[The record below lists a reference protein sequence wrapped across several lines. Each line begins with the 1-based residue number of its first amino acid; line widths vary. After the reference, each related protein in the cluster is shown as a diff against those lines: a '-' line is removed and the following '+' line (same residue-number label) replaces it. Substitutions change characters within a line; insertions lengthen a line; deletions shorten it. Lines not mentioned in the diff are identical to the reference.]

1 MKKNFLKFFLIFFFL
16 LNSAILAESKNRP
29 LKIAAILPLSGK
41 YQDIGNNLLKT
52 FELTIFELSNLNVS
66 LLPFDNQSTKEGTK
80 FAFQELQTEQ
90 IDIVIG
96 PIFFENLKEISA
108 DPNFTKYIFFS
119 LTNYTENLPPNVI
132 SFGVNVNSQLDAV
145 KPLLTKS
152 NKTKIFFGEKN
163 TFSELILTKMKNDKI
178 SFYKEYFFTDF
189 QDIDKQ
195 SQIAT
200 SYWWRNKKLKDLI
213 KKLNDSQ
220 NEEDKIKAKNLEKLD
235 TLGGVNYQQVFVP
248 SFDNNLISVLSFF
261 DYYDVNYD
269 DVQFISL
276 NQWFDKKLLIE
287 PSLQNLIFPSIN
299 YNNYRELN
307 DKFIKNFNQE
317 ISNIEIL
324 AYDLVPLLASVW
336 HSKKEVAFA
345 INDFIDKEFK
355 GKSGIFKITKSNTT
369 QRQLNLY
376 QIQNKQFKS
385 FIDSFLGNFFNRF
398 CISIGL

>member
-132 SFGVNVNSQLDAV
+132 SFGVNVNSQLDAI

-163 TFSELILTKMKNDKI
+163 TFSELILKKMKNDKI

-248 SFDNNLISVLSFF
+248 SFDNNLISVISFF

-269 DVQFISL
+269 DAQFISL

-299 YNNYRELN
+299 YNNFKELN

-324 AYDLVPLLASVW
+324 AYDLVPLLATVW
-336 HSKKEVAFA
+336 NSKKELVFA
-345 INDFIDKEFK
+345 INDFTDKEFK

-385 FIDSFLGNFFNRF
+385 FN
-398 CISIGL
+398 

>member
-16 LNSAILAESKNRP
+16 CNSAFVAESKNRS

-41 YQDIGNNLLKT
+41 YEDIGNNLLKT
-52 FELTIFELSNLNVS
+52 FELTIFELNNLNVS

-80 FAFQELQTEQ
+80 FAFQELQNEKV
-90 IDIVIG
+90 DIVIG
-96 PIFFENLKEISA
+96 PVFFEHLKEISK
-108 DPNFTKYIFFS
+108 DPNFSKYIFFS
-119 LTNYTENLPPNVI
+119 LTNETTDIPSNVI
-132 SFGVNVNSQLDAV
+132 SFGVNINSQINAI
-145 KPLLTKS
+145 KPVLLKN

-163 TFSELILTKMKNDKI
+163 TFSELIFTKLKNEKI
-178 SFYKEYFFTDF
+178 SFYKDYFFTDF

-213 KKLNDSQ
+213 DKLNNSQ

-235 TLGGVNYQQVFVP
+235 TLGGVNYQQVFTP
-248 SFDNNLISVLSFF
+248 SFDNNLISILSFF

-269 DVQFISL
+269 NAEFISL

-299 YNNYRELN
+299 FDNFKELN
-307 DKFIKNFNQE
+307 NKFVKNFGKE

-324 AYDLVPLLASVW
+324 AYDLLPLLASVW
-336 HSKKEVAFA
+336 YSKNEDSFLM
-345 INDFIDKEFK
+345 NDFTDKEFK

-369 QRQLNLY
+369 ERKLNLY
-376 QIQNKQFKS
+376 QIQNKQFKA
-385 FIDSFLGNFFNRF
+385 FN
-398 CISIGL
+398 

>member
-132 SFGVNVNSQLDAV
+132 SFGVNVNSQLNAI

-163 TFSELILTKMKNDKI
+163 AFSELILTKMKNDKI

-299 YNNYRELN
+299 YNNYKELN

-324 AYDLVPLLASVW
+324 AYDLIPLLASVW
-336 HSKKEVAFA
+336 HSKKELAFA
-345 INDFIDKEFK
+345 INDFTDKEFK
-355 GKSGIFKITKSNTT
+355 GKSGIFKITKSNIT

-385 FIDSFLGNFFNRF
+385 FN
-398 CISIGL
+398 

>member
-16 LNSAILAESKNRP
+16 CNSAFVAESKNRS

-41 YQDIGNNLLKT
+41 YEDIGNNLLKT
-52 FELTIFELSNLNVS
+52 FELTIFELNNLNVS

-80 FAFQELQTEQ
+80 FAFQELQNEK

-96 PIFFENLKEISA
+96 PIFFEHLKEISK
-108 DPNFTKYIFFS
+108 DPNFSKYIFFS
-119 LTNYTENLPPNVI
+119 LTNETTDIPPNVI
-132 SFGVNVNSQLDAV
+132 SFGVNINSQINAI
-145 KPLLTKS
+145 KPVLLKN

-163 TFSELILTKMKNDKI
+163 TFSELIFTKLKNEKI
-178 SFYKEYFFTDF
+178 SFYKDYFFTDF

-213 KKLNDSQ
+213 DKLNNSQ

-235 TLGGVNYQQVFVP
+235 TLGGVNYQQVFTP
-248 SFDNNLISVLSFF
+248 SFDNNLISILSFF

-269 DVQFISL
+269 NAEFISL

-299 YNNYRELN
+299 FDNFKELN
-307 DKFIKNFNQE
+307 NKFVKNFGKE

-324 AYDLVPLLASVW
+324 AYDLLPLLASVW
-336 HSKKEVAFA
+336 YSKNEDSFLM
-345 INDFIDKEFK
+345 NDFTDKEFK

-369 QRQLNLY
+369 ERKLNLY
-376 QIQNKQFKS
+376 QIQNKQFKA
-385 FIDSFLGNFFNRF
+385 FN
-398 CISIGL
+398 

>member
-16 LNSAILAESKNRP
+16 CNSAFVAESKNRS

-41 YQDIGNNLLKT
+41 YEDIGNNLLKT
-52 FELTIFELSNLNVS
+52 FELTIFELNNLSIS

-80 FAFQELQTEQ
+80 FAFQELQNEK

-96 PIFFENLKEISA
+96 PVFFEHLKEISK
-108 DPNFTKYIFFS
+108 DPNFSKYIFFS
-119 LTNYTENLPPNVI
+119 LTNETTDMPPNVI
-132 SFGVNVNSQLDAV
+132 SFGVNINSQINAI
-145 KPLLTKS
+145 KPVLLKN

-163 TFSELILTKMKNDKI
+163 TFSELIFTKLKNEKI
-178 SFYKEYFFTDF
+178 SFYKDYFFTDF

-213 KKLNDSQ
+213 DKLNNSQ

-235 TLGGVNYQQVFVP
+235 TLGGVNYQQVFTP
-248 SFDNNLISVLSFF
+248 SFDNNLISILSFF

-269 DVQFISL
+269 NAEFISL

-299 YNNYRELN
+299 FDNFKELN
-307 DKFIKNFNQE
+307 NKFVKNFGKE

-324 AYDLVPLLASVW
+324 AYDLLPLLASVW
-336 HSKKEVAFA
+336 YSKNEDSFSM
-345 INDFIDKEFK
+345 NDFTDKEFK

-369 QRQLNLY
+369 ERKLNLY
-376 QIQNKQFKS
+376 QIQNKQFKA
-385 FIDSFLGNFFNRF
+385 FN
-398 CISIGL
+398 

>member
-16 LNSAILAESKNRP
+16 CNSAFVAESKNRS

-41 YQDIGNNLLKT
+41 YEDIGNNLLKT
-52 FELTIFELSNLNVS
+52 FELTIFELNNLNVS

-80 FAFQELQTEQ
+80 FAFQELQNEK

-96 PIFFENLKEISA
+96 PVFFEHLKEISK
-108 DPNFTKYIFFS
+108 DPNFSKYIFFS
-119 LTNYTENLPPNVI
+119 LTNETTDIPPNVI
-132 SFGVNVNSQLDAV
+132 SFGVNINSQINAI
-145 KPLLTKS
+145 KPVLLKN

-163 TFSELILTKMKNDKI
+163 TFSELIFTKLKNEKI
-178 SFYKEYFFTDF
+178 SFYKDYFFTDF

-213 KKLNDSQ
+213 DKLNNSQ

-235 TLGGVNYQQVFVP
+235 TLGGVNYQQVFTP
-248 SFDNNLISVLSFF
+248 SFDNNLISILSFF

-269 DVQFISL
+269 NAEFISL

-299 YNNYRELN
+299 FDNFKELN
-307 DKFIKNFNQE
+307 NKFVKNFGKE

-324 AYDLVPLLASVW
+324 AYDLLPLLASVW
-336 HSKKEVAFA
+336 YSKNEDSFSV
-345 INDFIDKEFK
+345 NDFTNKEFK

-369 QRQLNLY
+369 ERKLNLY
-376 QIQNKQFKS
+376 QIQNKQFKA
-385 FIDSFLGNFFNRF
+385 FN
-398 CISIGL
+398 

>member
-1 MKKNFLKFFLIFFFL
+1 MKKNFLKFFLVFFFL
-16 LNSAILAESKNRP
+16 CNSAFVAESKNRS

-41 YQDIGNNLLKT
+41 YEDIGNNLLKT
-52 FELTIFELSNLNVS
+52 FELTIFELNNLNVS

-80 FAFQELQTEQ
+80 FAFQELQNEK

-96 PIFFENLKEISA
+96 PVFFEHLKEISK
-108 DPNFTKYIFFS
+108 DPNFSKYIFFS
-119 LTNYTENLPPNVI
+119 LTNETTDIPPNVI
-132 SFGVNVNSQLDAV
+132 SFGVNINSQINAI
-145 KPLLTKS
+145 KPVLLKN

-163 TFSELILTKMKNDKI
+163 TFSELIFTKLKNEKI
-178 SFYKEYFFTDF
+178 SFYKDYFFTDF

-213 KKLNDSQ
+213 DKLNNSQ

-235 TLGGVNYQQVFVP
+235 TLGGVNYQQVFTP
-248 SFDNNLISVLSFF
+248 SFDNNLISILSFF

-269 DVQFISL
+269 NAEFISL

-299 YNNYRELN
+299 FDNFKELN
-307 DKFIKNFNQE
+307 NKFVKNFGKE

-324 AYDLVPLLASVW
+324 AYDLLPLLASVW
-336 HSKKEVAFA
+336 YSKNEDSFSM
-345 INDFIDKEFK
+345 NDFTDKEFK

-369 QRQLNLY
+369 ERKLNLY
-376 QIQNKQFKS
+376 QIQNKQFKA
-385 FIDSFLGNFFNRF
+385 FN
-398 CISIGL
+398 

>member
-16 LNSAILAESKNRP
+16 CNSAFVAESKNRS

-41 YQDIGNNLLKT
+41 YEDIGNNLLKT
-52 FELTIFELSNLNVS
+52 FELTIFELNNLNVS

-80 FAFQELQTEQ
+80 FAFQELQNEK

-96 PIFFENLKEISA
+96 PVFFENLKEISK
-108 DPNFTKYIFFS
+108 DPNFSKYIFFS
-119 LTNYTENLPPNVI
+119 LTNETIDIPPNVI
-132 SFGVNVNSQLDAV
+132 SFGVNINSQINAI
-145 KPLLTKS
+145 KPVLLKN

-163 TFSELILTKMKNDKI
+163 TFSELIFTKLKNEKI
-178 SFYKEYFFTDF
+178 SFYKDYFFTDF

-213 KKLNDSQ
+213 DKLNNSQ

-235 TLGGVNYQQVFVP
+235 TLGGVNYQQVFTP
-248 SFDNNLISVLSFF
+248 SFDNNLISILSFF

-269 DVQFISL
+269 NAEFISL

-299 YNNYRELN
+299 FDNFKELN
-307 DKFIKNFNQE
+307 NKFVKNFGKE

-324 AYDLVPLLASVW
+324 AYDLLPLLASVW
-336 HSKKEVAFA
+336 YSKNEDSFSM
-345 INDFIDKEFK
+345 NDFTDKEFK

-369 QRQLNLY
+369 ERKLNLY
-376 QIQNKQFKS
+376 QIQNKQFKA
-385 FIDSFLGNFFNRF
+385 FN
-398 CISIGL
+398 

>member
-16 LNSAILAESKNRP
+16 CNSAFVAESKNRS

-41 YQDIGNNLLKT
+41 YEDIGNNLLKT
-52 FELTIFELSNLNVS
+52 FELTIFELNNLNVS

-80 FAFQELQTEQ
+80 FAFQELQNEK

-96 PIFFENLKEISA
+96 PVFFEHLKEISK
-108 DPNFTKYIFFS
+108 DPNFSKYIFFS
-119 LTNYTENLPPNVI
+119 LTNETTDIPPNVI
-132 SFGVNVNSQLDAV
+132 SFGVNINSQINAI
-145 KPLLTKS
+145 KPVLLKN

-163 TFSELILTKMKNDKI
+163 TFSELIFTKLKNEKI
-178 SFYKEYFFTDF
+178 SFYKDYFFTDF

-213 KKLNDSQ
+213 DKLNNSQ

-235 TLGGVNYQQVFVP
+235 TLGGVNYQQVFTP
-248 SFDNNLISVLSFF
+248 SFDNNLISILSFF

-269 DVQFISL
+269 NAEFISL

-299 YNNYRELN
+299 FDNFKELN
-307 DKFIKNFNQE
+307 NKFVKNFGKE

-324 AYDLVPLLASVW
+324 AYDLLPLLASVW
-336 HSKKEVAFA
+336 YSKNEDSFSV
-345 INDFIDKEFK
+345 NDFTDKEFK

-369 QRQLNLY
+369 ERKLNLY
-376 QIQNKQFKS
+376 QIQNKQFKA
-385 FIDSFLGNFFNRF
+385 FN
-398 CISIGL
+398 

>member
-16 LNSAILAESKNRP
+16 CNSAFVAESKNRS

-41 YQDIGNNLLKT
+41 YEDIGNNLLKT
-52 FELTIFELSNLNVS
+52 FELTIFELNNLNVS

-80 FAFQELQTEQ
+80 FAFQELQNEKV
-90 IDIVIG
+90 DIVIG
-96 PIFFENLKEISA
+96 PVFFEHLKEISK
-108 DPNFTKYIFFS
+108 DPNFSKYIFFS
-119 LTNYTENLPPNVI
+119 LTNETTDIPPNVI
-132 SFGVNVNSQLDAV
+132 SFGVNINSQINAI
-145 KPLLTKS
+145 KPVLLKN

-163 TFSELILTKMKNDKI
+163 TFSELIFTKLKNEKI
-178 SFYKEYFFTDF
+178 SFYKDYFFTDF

-213 KKLNDSQ
+213 DKLNNSQ

-235 TLGGVNYQQVFVP
+235 TLGGVNYQQVFTP
-248 SFDNNLISVLSFF
+248 SFDNNLISILSFF

-269 DVQFISL
+269 NAEFISL

-299 YNNYRELN
+299 FDNFKELN
-307 DKFIKNFNQE
+307 NKFVKNFGKE

-324 AYDLVPLLASVW
+324 AYDLLPLLASVW
-336 HSKKEVAFA
+336 YSKNEDSFSV
-345 INDFIDKEFK
+345 NDFTDKEFK

-369 QRQLNLY
+369 ERKLNLY
-376 QIQNKQFKS
+376 QIQNKQFKA
-385 FIDSFLGNFFNRF
+385 FN
-398 CISIGL
+398 

>member
-16 LNSAILAESKNRP
+16 CNSAFVAESKNRS

-41 YQDIGNNLLKT
+41 YEDIGNNLLKT
-52 FELTIFELSNLNVS
+52 FELTIFELNNLNVS

-80 FAFQELQTEQ
+80 FAFQELQNKK

-96 PIFFENLKEISA
+96 PVFFEHIKEISK
-108 DPNFTKYIFFS
+108 DPNFSKYIFFS
-119 LTNYTENLPPNVI
+119 LTNETTDIPPNVI
-132 SFGVNVNSQLDAV
+132 SFGVNINSQINAI
-145 KPLLTKS
+145 KPVLLKN

-163 TFSELILTKMKNDKI
+163 TFSELIFTKLKNEKI
-178 SFYKEYFFTDF
+178 SFYKDYFFTDF

-213 KKLNDSQ
+213 DKLNNSQ

-235 TLGGVNYQQVFVP
+235 TLGGVNYQQVFTP
-248 SFDNNLISVLSFF
+248 SFDNNLISILSFF

-269 DVQFISL
+269 NAEFISL

-299 YNNYRELN
+299 FDNFKELN
-307 DKFIKNFNQE
+307 NKFVKNFGKE

-324 AYDLVPLLASVW
+324 AYDLLPLLASVW
-336 HSKKEVAFA
+336 YSKNEDSFSM
-345 INDFIDKEFK
+345 NDFTDKEFK

-369 QRQLNLY
+369 ERKLNLY
-376 QIQNKQFKS
+376 QIQNKQFKA
-385 FIDSFLGNFFNRF
+385 FN
-398 CISIGL
+398 

>member
-16 LNSAILAESKNRP
+16 CNSAFVAESKNRS

-41 YQDIGNNLLKT
+41 YEDIGNNLLKT
-52 FELTIFELSNLNVS
+52 FELTIFELNNLNVS

-80 FAFQELQTEQ
+80 FAFQELQNEK

-96 PIFFENLKEISA
+96 PVFFEHLKEISK
-108 DPNFTKYIFFS
+108 DPNFSKYIFFS
-119 LTNYTENLPPNVI
+119 LTNETTDMPPNVI
-132 SFGVNVNSQLDAV
+132 SFGVNINSQINAI
-145 KPLLTKS
+145 KPVLLKN

-163 TFSELILTKMKNDKI
+163 TFSELIFTKLKNEKI
-178 SFYKEYFFTDF
+178 SFYKDYFFTDF

-213 KKLNDSQ
+213 DKLNNSQ

-235 TLGGVNYQQVFVP
+235 TLGGVNYQQVFTP
-248 SFDNNLISVLSFF
+248 SFDNNLISILSFF

-269 DVQFISL
+269 NAEFISL

-299 YNNYRELN
+299 FDNFKELN
-307 DKFIKNFNQE
+307 NKFVKNFGKE

-324 AYDLVPLLASVW
+324 AYDLLPLLASVW
-336 HSKKEVAFA
+336 YSKNEDSFSV
-345 INDFIDKEFK
+345 NDFTDKEFK

-369 QRQLNLY
+369 ERKLNLY
-376 QIQNKQFKS
+376 QIQNKQFKA
-385 FIDSFLGNFFNRF
+385 FN
-398 CISIGL
+398 

>member
-16 LNSAILAESKNRP
+16 CNSAFVAESKNRS

-41 YQDIGNNLLKT
+41 YEDIGNNLLKT
-52 FELTIFELSNLNVS
+52 FELTIFELNNLNVS

-80 FAFQELQTEQ
+80 FAFQELQNEK

-96 PIFFENLKEISA
+96 PVFFEHLKEISK
-108 DPNFTKYIFFS
+108 DPNFSKYIFFS
-119 LTNYTENLPPNVI
+119 LTNETTDIPSNVI
-132 SFGVNVNSQLDAV
+132 SFGVNINSQINAI
-145 KPLLTKS
+145 KPVLLKN

-163 TFSELILTKMKNDKI
+163 TFSELIFTKLKNEKI
-178 SFYKEYFFTDF
+178 SFYKDYFFTDF

-213 KKLNDSQ
+213 DKLNNSQ

-235 TLGGVNYQQVFVP
+235 TLGGVNYQQVFTP
-248 SFDNNLISVLSFF
+248 SFDNNLISILSFF

-269 DVQFISL
+269 NAEFISL

-299 YNNYRELN
+299 FDNFKELN
-307 DKFIKNFNQE
+307 NKFVKNFGKE

-324 AYDLVPLLASVW
+324 AYDLLPLLASVW
-336 HSKKEVAFA
+336 YSKNEDSFSM
-345 INDFIDKEFK
+345 NYFTDKEFK

-369 QRQLNLY
+369 ERKLNLY
-376 QIQNKQFKS
+376 QIQNKQFKA
-385 FIDSFLGNFFNRF
+385 FN
-398 CISIGL
+398 

>member
-16 LNSAILAESKNRP
+16 CNSAFVAESKNRS

-41 YQDIGNNLLKT
+41 YEDIGNNLLKT
-52 FELTIFELSNLNVS
+52 FELTIFELNNLNVS

-80 FAFQELQTEQ
+80 FAFQELQNEK

-96 PIFFENLKEISA
+96 PVFFEHLKEISK
-108 DPNFTKYIFFS
+108 DPNFSKYIFFS
-119 LTNYTENLPPNVI
+119 LTNETTDIPPNVI
-132 SFGVNVNSQLDAV
+132 SFGVNINSQINAI
-145 KPLLTKS
+145 KPVLLKN

-163 TFSELILTKMKNDKI
+163 TFSELIFTKLKNEKI
-178 SFYKEYFFTDF
+178 SFYKDYFFTDF

-213 KKLNDSQ
+213 DKLNSSQ

-235 TLGGVNYQQVFVP
+235 TLGGVNYQQVFTP
-248 SFDNNLISVLSFF
+248 SFDNNLISILSFF

-269 DVQFISL
+269 NAEFISL

-299 YNNYRELN
+299 FDNFKELN
-307 DKFIKNFNQE
+307 NKFVKNFGKE

-324 AYDLVPLLASVW
+324 AYDLLPLLASVW
-336 HSKKEVAFA
+336 YSKNEDSFSM
-345 INDFIDKEFK
+345 NDFTDKEFK

-369 QRQLNLY
+369 ERKLNLY
-376 QIQNKQFKS
+376 QIQNKQFKA
-385 FIDSFLGNFFNRF
+385 FN
-398 CISIGL
+398 

>member
-16 LNSAILAESKNRP
+16 CNSAFVAESKNRS

-41 YQDIGNNLLKT
+41 YEDIGNNLLKT
-52 FELTIFELSNLNVS
+52 FELTIFELNNLNVS

-80 FAFQELQTEQ
+80 FAFQELQNEK

-96 PIFFENLKEISA
+96 PIFFEHLKEISK
-108 DPNFTKYIFFS
+108 DPNFSKYIFFS
-119 LTNYTENLPPNVI
+119 LTNETTDIPPNVI
-132 SFGVNVNSQLDAV
+132 SFGVNINSQINAI
-145 KPLLTKS
+145 KPVLLKN

-163 TFSELILTKMKNDKI
+163 TFSELIFTKLKNEKI
-178 SFYKEYFFTDF
+178 SFYKDYFFTDF

-213 KKLNDSQ
+213 DKLNNSQ

-235 TLGGVNYQQVFVP
+235 TLGGVNYQQVFTP
-248 SFDNNLISVLSFF
+248 SFDNNLISILSFF

-269 DVQFISL
+269 NAEFISL

-299 YNNYRELN
+299 FDNFKELN
-307 DKFIKNFNQE
+307 NKFVKNFGKE

-324 AYDLVPLLASVW
+324 AYDLLPLLASVW
-336 HSKKEVAFA
+336 YSKNEDSFLM
-345 INDFIDKEFK
+345 NDFTDKEFK

-369 QRQLNLY
+369 DRKLNLY
-376 QIQNKQFKS
+376 QIQNKQFKA
-385 FIDSFLGNFFNRF
+385 FN
-398 CISIGL
+398 

>member
-132 SFGVNVNSQLDAV
+132 SFGVNVNSQLDAI

-189 QDIDKQ
+189 QDIYKQ

-269 DVQFISL
+269 DAQFISL

-299 YNNYRELN
+299 YNNYKELN

-336 HSKKEVAFA
+336 HSKKEGAFV
-345 INDFIDKEFK
+345 INDFTDKEFK

-369 QRQLNLY
+369 QRRLSLY

-385 FIDSFLGNFFNRF
+385 FN
-398 CISIGL
+398 

>member
-16 LNSAILAESKNRP
+16 CNLAFVAESKNRS

-41 YQDIGNNLLKT
+41 YEDIGNNLLKT
-52 FELTIFELSNLNVS
+52 FELTIFELNNLNVS

-80 FAFQELQTEQ
+80 FAFQELQNEK

-96 PIFFENLKEISA
+96 PVFFEHLKEISK
-108 DPNFTKYIFFS
+108 DPNFSKYIFFS
-119 LTNYTENLPPNVI
+119 LTNETTDIPPNVI
-132 SFGVNVNSQLDAV
+132 SFGVNINSQINAI
-145 KPLLTKS
+145 KPVLLKN

-163 TFSELILTKMKNDKI
+163 TFSELIFTKLKNEKI
-178 SFYKEYFFTDF
+178 SFYKDYFFTDF

-213 KKLNDSQ
+213 DKLNNSQ

-235 TLGGVNYQQVFVP
+235 TLGGVNYQQVFTP
-248 SFDNNLISVLSFF
+248 SFDNNLISILSFF

-269 DVQFISL
+269 NAEFISL

-299 YNNYRELN
+299 FDNFKELN
-307 DKFIKNFNQE
+307 NKFVKNFGKE

-324 AYDLVPLLASVW
+324 AYDLLPLLASVW
-336 HSKKEVAFA
+336 YSKNEDSFSV
-345 INDFIDKEFK
+345 NDFTDKEFK

-369 QRQLNLY
+369 ERKLNLY
-376 QIQNKQFKS
+376 QIQNKQFKA
-385 FIDSFLGNFFNRF
+385 FN
-398 CISIGL
+398 

>member
-16 LNSAILAESKNRP
+16 CNSAFVAESKNRS

-41 YQDIGNNLLKT
+41 YEDIGNNLLKT
-52 FELTIFELSNLNVS
+52 FELTIFELNNLNVS

-80 FAFQELQTEQ
+80 FAFQELQNEK

-96 PIFFENLKEISA
+96 PIFFEHLKEISK
-108 DPNFTKYIFFS
+108 DPNFSKYIFFS
-119 LTNYTENLPPNVI
+119 LTNETTDIPPNVI
-132 SFGVNVNSQLDAV
+132 SFGVNINSQINAI
-145 KPLLTKS
+145 KPVLLKN

-163 TFSELILTKMKNDKI
+163 TFSELIFTKLKNEKI
-178 SFYKEYFFTDF
+178 SFYKDYFFTDF

-213 KKLNDSQ
+213 DKLNNSQ

-235 TLGGVNYQQVFVP
+235 TLGGVNYQQVFTP
-248 SFDNNLISVLSFF
+248 SFDNNLISILSFF

-269 DVQFISL
+269 NAEFISL

-299 YNNYRELN
+299 FDNFKELN
-307 DKFIKNFNQE
+307 NKFVKNFGKE

-324 AYDLVPLLASVW
+324 AYDLLPLLASVW
-336 HSKKEVAFA
+336 YSKNEDSFSM
-345 INDFIDKEFK
+345 NDFTDKEFK

-369 QRQLNLY
+369 ERKLNLY
-376 QIQNKQFKS
+376 QIQNKQFKT
-385 FIDSFLGNFFNRF
+385 FN
-398 CISIGL
+398 

>member
-16 LNSAILAESKNRP
+16 CNSAFVAESKNRS

-41 YQDIGNNLLKT
+41 YEDIGNNLLKT
-52 FELTIFELSNLNVS
+52 FELTIFELNNLNVS

-80 FAFQELQTEQ
+80 FAFQELQNEK

-96 PIFFENLKEISA
+96 PVFFEHLKEISK
-108 DPNFTKYIFFS
+108 DPNFSKYIFFS
-119 LTNYTENLPPNVI
+119 LTNETTDIPPNVI
-132 SFGVNVNSQLDAV
+132 SFGVNINSQINAI
-145 KPLLTKS
+145 KPVLLKN

-163 TFSELILTKMKNDKI
+163 TFSELIFTKLKNEKI
-178 SFYKEYFFTDF
+178 SFYKDYFFTDF
-189 QDIDKQ
+189 QDVDKQ

-213 KKLNDSQ
+213 DKLNNSQ

-235 TLGGVNYQQVFVP
+235 TLGGVNYQQVFTP
-248 SFDNNLISVLSFF
+248 SFDNNLISILSFF

-269 DVQFISL
+269 DAEFISL

-299 YNNYRELN
+299 YNNYKELN
-307 DKFIKNFNQE
+307 DKFIKNFGKE

-324 AYDLVPLLASVW
+324 AYDLLPLLASVW
-336 HSKKEVAFA
+336 YSKNEDSFSM
-345 INDFIDKEFK
+345 NDFTDKEFK

-369 QRQLNLY
+369 ERKLNLY
-376 QIQNKQFKS
+376 QIQNKQFKA
-385 FIDSFLGNFFNRF
+385 FN
-398 CISIGL
+398 

>member
-16 LNSAILAESKNRP
+16 CNSAFVAESKNRS

-41 YQDIGNNLLKT
+41 YEDIGNNLLKT
-52 FELTIFELSNLNVS
+52 FELTIFELNNLNVS

-80 FAFQELQTEQ
+80 FAFQELQNEK

-96 PIFFENLKEISA
+96 PVFFEHLKEISK
-108 DPNFTKYIFFS
+108 DPNFSKYIFFS
-119 LTNYTENLPPNVI
+119 LTNETTDIPSNVI
-132 SFGVNVNSQLDAV
+132 SFGVNINSQINAI
-145 KPLLTKS
+145 KPVLLKN

-163 TFSELILTKMKNDKI
+163 TFSELIFTKLKNEKI
-178 SFYKEYFFTDF
+178 SFYKDYFFTDF

-213 KKLNDSQ
+213 DKLNNSQ

-235 TLGGVNYQQVFVP
+235 TLGGVNYQQVFTP
-248 SFDNNLISVLSFF
+248 SFDNNLISILSFF

-269 DVQFISL
+269 NAEFISL

-299 YNNYRELN
+299 FDNFKELN
-307 DKFIKNFNQE
+307 NKFVKNFGKE

-324 AYDLVPLLASVW
+324 AYDLLPLLASVW
-336 HSKKEVAFA
+336 YSKNEDSFSM
-345 INDFIDKEFK
+345 NDFTDKEFK

-369 QRQLNLY
+369 ERKLNLY
-376 QIQNKQFKS
+376 QIQNKQFKA
-385 FIDSFLGNFFNRF
+385 FN
-398 CISIGL
+398 

>member
-16 LNSAILAESKNRP
+16 CNSAFVAESKNRS

-41 YQDIGNNLLKT
+41 YEDIGSNLLKT
-52 FELTIFELSNLNVS
+52 FELTIFELNNLNVS

-80 FAFQELQTEQ
+80 FAFQELQNEK

-96 PIFFENLKEISA
+96 PVFFEHLKEISK
-108 DPNFTKYIFFS
+108 DPKFSKYIFFS
-119 LTNYTENLPPNVI
+119 LTNETTDIPPNVI
-132 SFGVNVNSQLDAV
+132 SFGVNINSQINAI
-145 KPLLTKS
+145 KPVLLKN

-163 TFSELILTKMKNDKI
+163 TFSELIFTKLKNEKI
-178 SFYKEYFFTDF
+178 SFYKDYFFTDF

-213 KKLNDSQ
+213 YKLNNSQ

-235 TLGGVNYQQVFVP
+235 TLGGVNYQQVFTP
-248 SFDNNLISVLSFF
+248 SFDNNLISILSFF

-269 DVQFISL
+269 NAEFISL

-299 YNNYRELN
+299 FDNFKELN
-307 DKFIKNFNQE
+307 NKFVKNFGKE

-324 AYDLVPLLASVW
+324 AYDLLPLLASVW
-336 HSKKEVAFA
+336 YSKNEDLFSM
-345 INDFIDKEFK
+345 NDFTDKEFK

-369 QRQLNLY
+369 ERKLNLY
-376 QIQNKQFKS
+376 QIQNKQFKA
-385 FIDSFLGNFFNRF
+385 FN
-398 CISIGL
+398 

>member
-16 LNSAILAESKNRP
+16 CNSAFVAESKNRS

-41 YQDIGNNLLKT
+41 YEDIGNNLLKT
-52 FELTIFELSNLNVS
+52 FELTIFELNNLNVS

-80 FAFQELQTEQ
+80 FAFQELQNEK

-96 PIFFENLKEISA
+96 PVFFEHLKEISK
-108 DPNFTKYIFFS
+108 DPNFSKYIFFS
-119 LTNYTENLPPNVI
+119 LTNETTDIPPNVI
-132 SFGVNVNSQLDAV
+132 SFGVNINSQINAI
-145 KPLLTKS
+145 KPVLLKN

-163 TFSELILTKMKNDKI
+163 TFSELIFTKLKNEKI
-178 SFYKEYFFTDF
+178 SFYKDYFFTDF
-189 QDIDKQ
+189 QDIDKR

-213 KKLNDSQ
+213 DKLNNSQ

-235 TLGGVNYQQVFVP
+235 TLGGVNYQQVFTP
-248 SFDNNLISVLSFF
+248 SFDNNLISILSFF

-269 DVQFISL
+269 NAEFISL

-299 YNNYRELN
+299 FDNFKELN
-307 DKFIKNFNQE
+307 NKFVKNFGKE

-324 AYDLVPLLASVW
+324 AYDLLPLLASVW
-336 HSKKEVAFA
+336 YSKNEDSFLM
-345 INDFIDKEFK
+345 NDFTDKEFK

-369 QRQLNLY
+369 ERKLNLY
-376 QIQNKQFKS
+376 QIQNKQFKA
-385 FIDSFLGNFFNRF
+385 FN
-398 CISIGL
+398 

>member
-1 MKKNFLKFFLIFFFL
+1 MKKNFLKFFLVFFFL
-16 LNSAILAESKNRP
+16 CNSAFVAESKNRS

-41 YQDIGNNLLKT
+41 YEDIGNNLLKT
-52 FELTIFELSNLNVS
+52 FELTIFELNNLNVS

-80 FAFQELQTEQ
+80 FAFQELQNEK

-96 PIFFENLKEISA
+96 PVFFEHLKEISK
-108 DPNFTKYIFFS
+108 DPNFSKYIFFS
-119 LTNYTENLPPNVI
+119 LTNETTDLPPNVI
-132 SFGVNVNSQLDAV
+132 SFGVNINSQINAI
-145 KPLLTKS
+145 KPVLLKN

-163 TFSELILTKMKNDKI
+163 TFSELIFTKLKNEKI
-178 SFYKEYFFTDF
+178 SFYKDYFFTDF

-213 KKLNDSQ
+213 DKLNNSQ

-235 TLGGVNYQQVFVP
+235 TLGGVNYQQVFTP
-248 SFDNNLISVLSFF
+248 SFDNNLISILSFF

-269 DVQFISL
+269 NAEFISL

-299 YNNYRELN
+299 FDNFKELN
-307 DKFIKNFNQE
+307 NKFVKNFGKE

-324 AYDLVPLLASVW
+324 AYDLLPLLASVW
-336 HSKKEVAFA
+336 YSKNEDSFSM
-345 INDFIDKEFK
+345 NDFTDKEFK

-369 QRQLNLY
+369 ERKLNLY
-376 QIQNKQFKS
+376 QIQNKQFKA
-385 FIDSFLGNFFNRF
+385 FN
-398 CISIGL
+398 

>member
-1 MKKNFLKFFLIFFFL
+1 MKKNFLEFFLIFFFL
-16 LNSAILAESKNRP
+16 CNSAFVAESKNRS

-41 YQDIGNNLLKT
+41 YEDIGNNLLKT
-52 FELTIFELSNLNVS
+52 FELTIFELNNLNVS

-80 FAFQELQTEQ
+80 FAFQELQNEK

-96 PIFFENLKEISA
+96 PVFFEHLKEISK
-108 DPNFTKYIFFS
+108 DPNFSKYIFFS
-119 LTNYTENLPPNVI
+119 LTNETTDIPPNVI
-132 SFGVNVNSQLDAV
+132 SFGVNINSQINAI
-145 KPLLTKS
+145 KPVLLKN

-163 TFSELILTKMKNDKI
+163 TFSELIFTKLKNEKI
-178 SFYKEYFFTDF
+178 SFYKDYFFTDF

-213 KKLNDSQ
+213 DKLNNSQ

-235 TLGGVNYQQVFVP
+235 TLGGVNYQQVFTP
-248 SFDNNLISVLSFF
+248 SFDNNLISILSFF

-269 DVQFISL
+269 NAEFISL

-299 YNNYRELN
+299 FDNFKELN
-307 DKFIKNFNQE
+307 NKFVKNFGKE

-324 AYDLVPLLASVW
+324 AYDLLPLLASVW
-336 HSKKEVAFA
+336 YSKNEDSFSM
-345 INDFIDKEFK
+345 NDFTDKEFK

-369 QRQLNLY
+369 ERKLNLY
-376 QIQNKQFKS
+376 QIQNKQFKA
-385 FIDSFLGNFFNRF
+385 FN
-398 CISIGL
+398 

>member
-16 LNSAILAESKNRP
+16 CNSAFVAESKNRS

-41 YQDIGNNLLKT
+41 YEDIGNNLLKT
-52 FELTIFELSNLNVS
+52 FELTIFELNNLNVS

-80 FAFQELQTEQ
+80 FAFQELQNEK

-96 PIFFENLKEISA
+96 PIFFEHLKEISK
-108 DPNFTKYIFFS
+108 DPNFSKYIFFS
-119 LTNYTENLPPNVI
+119 LTNETTDIPPNVI
-132 SFGVNVNSQLDAV
+132 SFGVNINSQINAI
-145 KPLLTKS
+145 KPVLLKN

-163 TFSELILTKMKNDKI
+163 TFSELIFTKLKNEKI
-178 SFYKEYFFTDF
+178 SFYKDYFFTDF

-213 KKLNDSQ
+213 DKLNNSQ

-235 TLGGVNYQQVFVP
+235 TLGGVNYQQVFTP
-248 SFDNNLISVLSFF
+248 SFDNNLISILSFF

-269 DVQFISL
+269 NAEFISL

-299 YNNYRELN
+299 FDNFKELN
-307 DKFIKNFNQE
+307 NKFVKNFGKE

-324 AYDLVPLLASVW
+324 AYDLLPLLASVW
-336 HSKKEVAFA
+336 YSKNEDSFSM
-345 INDFIDKEFK
+345 NDFTDKEFK

-369 QRQLNLY
+369 ERKLNLY
-376 QIQNKQFKS
+376 QIQNKQFKA
-385 FIDSFLGNFFNRF
+385 FN
-398 CISIGL
+398 

>member
-16 LNSAILAESKNRP
+16 CNSAFVAESKNRS

-41 YQDIGNNLLKT
+41 YEDIGNNLLKT
-52 FELTIFELSNLNVS
+52 FELTIFELNNLNVS

-80 FAFQELQTEQ
+80 FAFQELQNEK

-96 PIFFENLKEISA
+96 PVFFEHLKEISK
-108 DPNFTKYIFFS
+108 DPNFSKYIFFS
-119 LTNYTENLPPNVI
+119 LTNETTDIPPNVI
-132 SFGVNVNSQLDAV
+132 SFGVNINSQINAI
-145 KPLLTKS
+145 KPVLLKN

-163 TFSELILTKMKNDKI
+163 TFSELIFTKLKNEKI
-178 SFYKEYFFTDF
+178 SFYKDYFFTDF
-189 QDIDKQ
+189 QDMDKQ

-213 KKLNDSQ
+213 DKLNNSQ
-220 NEEDKIKAKNLEKLD
+220 KEEDKIKAKNLEQLD
-235 TLGGVNYQQVFVP
+235 TLGGVNYQQVFTP
-248 SFDNNLISVLSFF
+248 SFDNNLISILSFF

-269 DVQFISL
+269 NAEFISL

-299 YNNYRELN
+299 FDNFKELN
-307 DKFIKNFNQE
+307 NKFVKNFGKE

-324 AYDLVPLLASVW
+324 AYDLLPLLASVW
-336 HSKKEVAFA
+336 YSKNEDSFSM
-345 INDFIDKEFK
+345 NDFTDKEFK

-369 QRQLNLY
+369 ERKLNLY
-376 QIQNKQFKS
+376 QIQNKQFKA
-385 FIDSFLGNFFNRF
+385 FN
-398 CISIGL
+398 

>member
-16 LNSAILAESKNRP
+16 CNSAFVAESKNRS

-41 YQDIGNNLLKT
+41 YEDIGNNLLKT
-52 FELTIFELSNLNVS
+52 FELTIFELNNLNVS

-80 FAFQELQTEQ
+80 FAFQELQNEK

-96 PIFFENLKEISA
+96 PVFFEHLKEISK
-108 DPNFTKYIFFS
+108 DPNFSKYIFFS
-119 LTNYTENLPPNVI
+119 LTNETTDIPPNVI
-132 SFGVNVNSQLDAV
+132 SFGVNINSQINAI
-145 KPLLTKS
+145 KPVLLKN

-163 TFSELILTKMKNDKI
+163 TFSELIFTKLKNEKI
-178 SFYKEYFFTDF
+178 SFYKDYFFTDF

-213 KKLNDSQ
+213 DKLNNSQ

-235 TLGGVNYQQVFVP
+235 TLGGVNYQQVFTP
-248 SFDNNLISVLSFF
+248 SFDNNLISILSFF

-269 DVQFISL
+269 NAEFISL

-299 YNNYRELN
+299 FDNFKELN
-307 DKFIKNFNQE
+307 NKFVKNFGKE

-324 AYDLVPLLASVW
+324 AYDLLPLLASVW
-336 HSKKEVAFA
+336 YSKNEDSFSV
-345 INDFIDKEFK
+345 NDFTDKEFK

-369 QRQLNLY
+369 ERKLNLY
-376 QIQNKQFKS
+376 QIQNKQFKT
-385 FIDSFLGNFFNRF
+385 FN
-398 CISIGL
+398 

>member
-1 MKKNFLKFFLIFFFL
+1 MKKNFLKFFFIFL
-16 LNSAILAESKNRP
+16 CNSALVAESKNRS

-41 YQDIGNNLLKT
+41 YEDIGNNLLKT
-52 FELTIFELSNLNVS
+52 FELTIFELNNLNVS

-80 FAFQELQTEQ
+80 FAFQELQNEK

-96 PIFFENLKEISA
+96 PVFFEHLKEISK
-108 DPNFTKYIFFS
+108 DPNFSKYIFFS
-119 LTNYTENLPPNVI
+119 LTNETTDIPPNVI
-132 SFGVNVNSQLDAV
+132 SFGVNINSQINAI
-145 KPLLTKS
+145 KPVLLKN

-163 TFSELILTKMKNDKI
+163 TFFELIFTKLKNEKI
-178 SFYKEYFFTDF
+178 SFYKDYFFTDF

-213 KKLNDSQ
+213 DKLNNSQ

-235 TLGGVNYQQVFVP
+235 TLGGVNYQQVFTP
-248 SFDNNLISVLSFF
+248 SFDNNLISILSFF

-269 DVQFISL
+269 NAEFISL

-299 YNNYRELN
+299 FDNFKELN
-307 DKFIKNFNQE
+307 NKFVKNFGKE

-324 AYDLVPLLASVW
+324 AYDLLPLLASVW
-336 HSKKEVAFA
+336 YSKNEDSFSM
-345 INDFIDKEFK
+345 NDFTDKEFK

-369 QRQLNLY
+369 ERKLNLY
-376 QIQNKQFKS
+376 QIQNKQFKA
-385 FIDSFLGNFFNRF
+385 FN
-398 CISIGL
+398 

>member
-16 LNSAILAESKNRP
+16 CNSAFVAESKNRS

-41 YQDIGNNLLKT
+41 YEDIGNNLLKT
-52 FELTIFELSNLNVS
+52 FELTIFELNNLNVS

-80 FAFQELQTEQ
+80 FAFQELQNEK

-96 PIFFENLKEISA
+96 PIFFEHLKEISK
-108 DPNFTKYIFFS
+108 DPNFSKYIFFS
-119 LTNYTENLPPNVI
+119 LTNETSDIPPNVI
-132 SFGVNVNSQLDAV
+132 SFGVNINSQINAI
-145 KPLLTKS
+145 KPVLLKN

-163 TFSELILTKMKNDKI
+163 TFSELIFTKLKNEKI
-178 SFYKEYFFTDF
+178 SFYKDYFFTDF

-213 KKLNDSQ
+213 DKLNNSQ

-235 TLGGVNYQQVFVP
+235 TLGGVNYQQVFTP
-248 SFDNNLISVLSFF
+248 SFDNNLISILSFF

-269 DVQFISL
+269 NAEFISL

-299 YNNYRELN
+299 FDNFKELN
-307 DKFIKNFNQE
+307 NKFVKNFGKE

-324 AYDLVPLLASVW
+324 AYDLLPLLASVW
-336 HSKKEVAFA
+336 YSKNEDSFSM
-345 INDFIDKEFK
+345 NDFTDKEFK

-369 QRQLNLY
+369 ERKLNLY
-376 QIQNKQFKS
+376 QIQNKQFKA
-385 FIDSFLGNFFNRF
+385 FN
-398 CISIGL
+398 

>member
-16 LNSAILAESKNRP
+16 CNSAFVAESKNRS

-41 YQDIGNNLLKT
+41 YEDIGNNLLKT
-52 FELTIFELSNLNVS
+52 FELTIFELNNLNVS

-80 FAFQELQTEQ
+80 FAFQELQNEKV
-90 IDIVIG
+90 DIVIG
-96 PIFFENLKEISA
+96 PVFFEHLKEISK
-108 DPNFTKYIFFS
+108 DPNFSKYIFFS
-119 LTNYTENLPPNVI
+119 LTNESTDIHPKVI
-132 SFGVNVNSQLDAV
+132 SFGVNSNSQINAI
-145 KPLLTKS
+145 KPVLLKN

-163 TFSELILTKMKNDKI
+163 TFSELIFTKLKNEKI
-178 SFYKEYFFTDF
+178 SFYKDYFFTDF

-213 KKLNDSQ
+213 DKLNNSQ

-235 TLGGVNYQQVFVP
+235 TLGGVNYQQVFTP
-248 SFDNNLISVLSFF
+248 SFDNNLISILSFF

-269 DVQFISL
+269 NAEFISL

-299 YNNYRELN
+299 FDNFKELN
-307 DKFIKNFNQE
+307 NKFVKNFGKE

-324 AYDLVPLLASVW
+324 AYDLLPLLASVW
-336 HSKKEVAFA
+336 YSKNEDSFSM
-345 INDFIDKEFK
+345 NDFTDKEFK

-369 QRQLNLY
+369 ERKLNLY
-376 QIQNKQFKS
+376 QIQNKQFKA
-385 FIDSFLGNFFNRF
+385 FN
-398 CISIGL
+398 

>member
-16 LNSAILAESKNRP
+16 CNSAFVAESKNRS

-41 YQDIGNNLLKT
+41 YEDIGNNLLKT

-80 FAFQELQTEQ
+80 FAFQELQNEK

-96 PIFFENLKEISA
+96 PVFFEHLKEISK
-108 DPNFTKYIFFS
+108 DPNFSKYIFFS
-119 LTNYTENLPPNVI
+119 LTNETTDIPPNVI
-132 SFGVNVNSQLDAV
+132 SFGVNINSQINAI
-145 KPLLTKS
+145 KPVLLKN

-163 TFSELILTKMKNDKI
+163 TFSELIFTKLKNEKI
-178 SFYKEYFFTDF
+178 SFYKDYFFTDF

-213 KKLNDSQ
+213 DKLNNSQ

-235 TLGGVNYQQVFVP
+235 TLGGVNYQQVFTP
-248 SFDNNLISVLSFF
+248 SFDNNLISILSFF

-269 DVQFISL
+269 NAEFISL

-299 YNNYRELN
+299 FDNFKELN
-307 DKFIKNFNQE
+307 NKFVKNFGKE

-324 AYDLVPLLASVW
+324 AYDLLPLLASVW
-336 HSKKEVAFA
+336 YSKNEDSFSV
-345 INDFIDKEFK
+345 NDFTDKEFK

-369 QRQLNLY
+369 ERKLNLY
-376 QIQNKQFKS
+376 QIQNKQFKA
-385 FIDSFLGNFFNRF
+385 FN
-398 CISIGL
+398 

>member
-16 LNSAILAESKNRP
+16 CNSAFVAESKNRS

-41 YQDIGNNLLKT
+41 YEDIGNNLLKT
-52 FELTIFELSNLNVS
+52 FELTIFELNNLNVS

-80 FAFQELQTEQ
+80 FAFQELQNEK

-96 PIFFENLKEISA
+96 PVFFEHLKEISK
-108 DPNFTKYIFFS
+108 DPNFSKYIFFS
-119 LTNYTENLPPNVI
+119 LTNETTDIPPNAI
-132 SFGVNVNSQLDAV
+132 SFGVNINSQINAI
-145 KPLLTKS
+145 KPVLLKN

-163 TFSELILTKMKNDKI
+163 TFSELIFTKLKNEKI
-178 SFYKEYFFTDF
+178 SFYKDYFFTDF

-213 KKLNDSQ
+213 DKLNNSQ

-235 TLGGVNYQQVFVP
+235 TLGGVNYQQVFTP
-248 SFDNNLISVLSFF
+248 SFDNNLISILSFF

-269 DVQFISL
+269 NAEFISL

-299 YNNYRELN
+299 FDNFKELN
-307 DKFIKNFNQE
+307 NKFVKNFGKE

-324 AYDLVPLLASVW
+324 AYDLLPLLASVW
-336 HSKKEVAFA
+336 YSKNEDSFSM
-345 INDFIDKEFK
+345 NDFTDKEFK

-369 QRQLNLY
+369 ERKLNLY
-376 QIQNKQFKS
+376 QIQNKQFKA
-385 FIDSFLGNFFNRF
+385 FN
-398 CISIGL
+398 

>member
-16 LNSAILAESKNRP
+16 CNSALVAESKNRS

-41 YQDIGNNLLKT
+41 YEDIGNNLLKT
-52 FELTIFELSNLNVS
+52 FELTIFELNNLNVS

-80 FAFQELQTEQ
+80 FAFQELQNEK

-96 PIFFENLKEISA
+96 PVFFEHLKEISK
-108 DPNFTKYIFFS
+108 DPNFSKYIFFS
-119 LTNYTENLPPNVI
+119 LTNETTDIPPNVI
-132 SFGVNVNSQLDAV
+132 SFGVNINSQINAI
-145 KPLLTKS
+145 KPVLLKN

-163 TFSELILTKMKNDKI
+163 TFSELIFTKLKNEKI
-178 SFYKEYFFTDF
+178 SFYKDYFFTDF

-213 KKLNDSQ
+213 DKLNNSQ

-235 TLGGVNYQQVFVP
+235 TLGGVNYQQVFTP
-248 SFDNNLISVLSFF
+248 SFDNNLISILSFF

-269 DVQFISL
+269 NAEFISL

-299 YNNYRELN
+299 FDNFKELN
-307 DKFIKNFNQE
+307 NKFVKNFGKE

-324 AYDLVPLLASVW
+324 AYDLLPLLASVW
-336 HSKKEVAFA
+336 YSKNEDSFSM
-345 INDFIDKEFK
+345 NDFTDKEFK

-369 QRQLNLY
+369 ERKLNLY
-376 QIQNKQFKS
+376 QIQNKQFKA
-385 FIDSFLGNFFNRF
+385 FN
-398 CISIGL
+398 